1 MLMKDNS
8 NRYGQVSRIL
18 HWGMALLLLW
28 QFISAGAHL
37 LLEDTPVEAFFW
49 PFHKPLGF
57 LLFVLIVIR
66 LVWALINRTQRPPSI
81 SVAAKLGHIALY
93 GFLIAV
99 PILALIRQ
107 YGSGKAFAPFGV
119 VIFPGFAGDKI
130 NWMVEL
136 GNLFHGWLGWILLIM
151 VIGHIF
157 MVFWHRRSA
166 THTNVLPRMWR

>member
-1 MLMKDNS
+1 MKDNS
-8 NRYGQVSRIL
+8 NRYGSVSRFL

-28 QFISAGAHL
+28 QFISAASHL
-37 LLEDTPVEAFFW
+37 LAEDTPIEAFLW
-49 PFHKPLGF
+49 PTHKPLGL
-57 LLFVLIVIR
+57 LLFILIFIR
-66 LVWALINRTQRPPSI
+66 LVWALTSRFNRPPSI
-81 SVAAKLGHIALY
+81 SIAAKLGHIALY

-99 PILALIRQ
+99 PVLALIRQ
-107 YGSGKAFAPFGV
+107 YGSGKAFAPFGLPL
-119 VIFPGFAGDKI
+119 FPGFKGDRI

-166 THTNVLPRMWR
+166 THANVLPRMWR